1 MVEEHL
7 PEVEV
12 LIGQTD
18 MPAERLERARK
29 LRAIINIEGNFL
41 PNIDY
46 ATCFRRG
53 IWVLNASP
61 VFAQTVAEMA
71 LGMMLD
77 LARGI
82 SVADRAFREGREVY
96 GLESNA
102 ESFLIRGQPVGL
114 IGFGDLGRAFRRLLV
129 PFDCPVKVYD
139 PWLPDL
145 LIRDHGCM
153 PAGLD
158 EVLATSRIIAVFA
171 AVTSDNQAMLGR
183 EQLELIRPGSLFLL
197 MSRAAVVDFEA
208 LVDCVAQG
216 RFKASTDVFP
226 EEPWPADHRVR
237 AARRHAALGAPRR
250 RAGRG
255 VQADRRAGAGRPRAD
270 PERPAAGDVQ
280 ARRARDGRPPALDAG
295 AGLVSYPQTVDNA
308 RTFRQSGRAAVGQTW
323 RSCGIGRR
331 APEICRR
338 DRISIQA
345 GSARLAPRRG

>member
-18 MPAERLERARK
+18 MPAERLERAER

-129 PFDCPVKVYD
+129 PFACPVKVYD

-145 LIRDHGCM
+145 LIRDHDCQ

-158 EVLATSRIIAVFA
+158 EVLETSRIIAVFA
-171 AVTSDNQAMLGR
+171 AVTSDNKAMLGR
-183 EQLELIRPGSLFLL
+183 EQLERIRKGSLFLL

-208 LVDCVAQG
+208 LVDVRRTRPLQGLDRRVSRGALARRPSGAQAG
-216 RFKASTDVFP
+216 
-226 EEPWPADHRVR
+226 
-237 AARRHAALGAPRR
+237 RHAAFGAPSR
-250 RAGRG
+250 RARRG
-255 VQADRRAGAGRPRAD
+255 VQAHRRIGAGRPRAD

-308 RTFRQSGRAAVGQTW
+308 RTFRQ
-323 RSCGIGRR
+323 
-331 APEICRR
+331 
-338 DRISIQA
+338 
-345 GSARLAPRRG
+345 

>member
-1 MVEEHL
+1 MNAHKPLLLIDPLPRTVSMCFDDRAKERLVGLGRLVMHESSRMPAAMVEEHL
-7 PEVEV
+7 AEVEV

-18 MPAERLERARK
+18 MPAERLERAKK

-82 SVADRAFREGREVY
+82 SAADRAFREGREVY

-129 PFDCPVKVYD
+129 PFACPVKAYD

-145 LIRDHGCM
+145 LIRDHDCM

-158 EVLATSRIIAVFA
+158 EVLETSRIIAVFA
-171 AVTSDNQAMLGR
+171 AVTTDNRAMLGR
-183 EQLELIRPGSLFLL
+183 EQLERICRGSLFLL

-208 LVDCVAQG
+208 LVDCVGQG

-226 EEPWPADHRVR
+226 EEPWPADHRIR
-237 AARRHAALGAPRR
+237 KLDGMLLSAH
-250 RAGRG
+250 
-255 VQADRRAGAGRPRAD
+255 RAGALDEVFKRIGELVLADLALILRGLPPVMCKRAE
-270 PERPAAGDVQ
+270 PE
-280 ARRARDGRPPALDAG
+280 
-295 AGLVSYPQTVDNA
+295 TV
-308 RTFRQSGRAAVGQTW
+308 
-323 RSCGIGRR
+323 
-331 APEICRR
+331 
-338 DRISIQA
+338 
-345 GSARLAPRRG
+345 ARLRSMPVQVS

>member
-1 MVEEHL
+1 MNTSKPLILIDPLPRTVSMCFDAAAKDRLAALGRLVVHETSPMPAAMVEEHV

-18 MPAERLERARK
+18 MPTERLARAKK

-82 SVADRAFREGREVY
+82 SAADRAFREGREVY
-96 GLESNA
+96 GLASNA
-102 ESFLIRGQPVGL
+102 ESFLIRGQPIGL

-129 PFDCPVKVYD
+129 PFACPVKVYD

-145 LIRDHGCM
+145 LIRDHGCL

-158 EVLATSRIIAVFA
+158 EVLSTSRIIAVFA
-171 AVTSDNQAMLGR
+171 AVTSDNRAMLGR
-183 EQLELIRPGSLFLL
+183 EKLELIGPGSLFLL

-208 LVDCVAQG
+208 LVECVAEG
-216 RFKASTDVFP
+216 RFKAATDVFP
-226 EEPWPADHRVR
+226 EEPWPADHRIR
-237 AARRHAALGAPRR
+237 QLDGMLLSAH
-250 RAGRG
+250 
-255 VQADRRAGAGRPRAD
+255 RAGALDEVFKRIGQLVLAD
-270 PERPAAGDVQ
+270 
-280 ARRARDGRPPALDAG
+280 L
-295 AGLVSYPQTVDNA
+295 GLVLNGLPPVMCKRAEPETVGRLRSMPVQT
-308 RTFRQSGRAAVGQTW
+308 S
-323 RSCGIGRR
+323 
-331 APEICRR
+331 
-338 DRISIQA
+338 
-345 GSARLAPRRG
+345 

>member
-1 MVEEHL
+1 MNTSKPLILIDPLPRTVPMCFDAAAKDRLAALGRVVVHETSRMPAAMVEEHL

-18 MPAERLERARK
+18 MPAERLARAKK

-46 ATCFRRG
+46 ATCFRRD

-61 VFAQTVAEMA
+61 VFAETVAEMA

-82 SVADRAFREGREVY
+82 SAADRAFREGREVY
-96 GLESNA
+96 GLESNK

-129 PFDCPVKVYD
+129 PFGCPIKVYD

-145 LIRDHGCM
+145 LVRDHDCT
-153 PAGLD
+153 PCGLD
-158 EVLATSRIIAVFA
+158 EVLETSRAIAVFA

-183 EQLELIRPGSLFLL
+183 AQLERIRPGSLFLL

-208 LVDCVAQG
+208 LVDCVADG
-216 RFKASTDVFP
+216 RFKAATDVFP
-226 EEPWPADHRVR
+226 EEPWPAGHRVR
-237 AARRHAALGAPRR
+237 ALDGMLLSAH
-250 RAGRG
+250 
-255 VQADRRAGAGRPRAD
+255 RAGALDEVFKRIGELVLADLALILQGLPPVLCKRAE
-270 PERPAAGDVQ
+270 PE
-280 ARRARDGRPPALDAG
+280 
-295 AGLVSYPQTVDNA
+295 TV
-308 RTFRQSGRAAVGQTW
+308 
-323 RSCGIGRR
+323 
-331 APEICRR
+331 
-338 DRISIQA
+338 
-345 GSARLAPRRG
+345 ARLRSMPVQVS

>member
-1 MVEEHL
+1 MPAAMVEQHL

-18 MPAERLERARK
+18 MPAERLERAAK

-82 SVADRAFREGREVY
+82 SAADRAFREGREVY

-129 PFDCPVKVYD
+129 PFACPVKVYD

-145 LIRDHGCM
+145 LIRDHDCL
-153 PAGLD
+153 PAGARRGAGD
-158 EVLATSRIIAVFA
+158 LAR
-171 AVTSDNQAMLGR
+171 DR
-183 EQLELIRPGSLFLL
+183 
-197 MSRAAVVDFEA
+197 
-208 LVDCVAQG
+208 
-216 RFKASTDVFP
+216 
-226 EEPWPADHRVR
+226 RVR
-237 AARRHAALGAPRR
+237 
-250 RAGRG
+250 GR
-255 VQADRRAGAGRPRAD
+255 DRRTTGRCWGASSSSG
-270 PERPAAGDVQ
+270 
-280 ARRARDGRPPALDAG
+280 
-295 AGLVSYPQTVDNA
+295 
-308 RTFRQSGRAAVGQTW
+308 SGRAAC
-323 RSCGIGRR
+323 SC
-331 APEICRR
+331 
-338 DRISIQA
+338 
-345 GSARLAPRRG
+345 

>member
-1 MVEEHL
+1 MNASKPLILIDPLPRTVPMCFDAAAKDRLAGLGRLVVHESARMPAAMVEQHL

-18 MPAERLERARK
+18 MPAERLERAQK

-61 VFAQTVAEMA
+61 VFAETVAEMA

-82 SVADRAFREGREVY
+82 SAADRAFREGREVW
-96 GLESNA
+96 GLESNKA
-102 ESFLIRGQPVGL
+102 SFLIRGQPVGL

-129 PFDCPVKVYD
+129 PFACPVKVYD

-145 LIRDHGCM
+145 LIRDHGCT

-158 EVLATSRIIAVFA
+158 EVLQTSRVIAVFA
-171 AVTSDNQAMLGR
+171 AVTSDNEAMLGR
-183 EQLELIRPGSLFLL
+183 AQFERIRTGSLFLL

-216 RFKASTDVFP
+216 RFKAATDVFP
-226 EEPWPADHRVR
+226 EEPWPSDHRVR
-237 AARRHAALGAPRR
+237 ALDGMLLSAH
-250 RAGRG
+250 
-255 VQADRRAGAGRPRAD
+255 RAGALDEVFKRIGELVLADLALILQGLPPVMCKRAE
-270 PERPAAGDVQ
+270 PE
-280 ARRARDGRPPALDAG
+280 
-295 AGLVSYPQTVDNA
+295 TV
-308 RTFRQSGRAAVGQTW
+308 
-323 RSCGIGRR
+323 
-331 APEICRR
+331 
-338 DRISIQA
+338 
-345 GSARLAPRRG
+345 ARLRSMPVQVS